1 MLYHLNVFVS
11 IKFKWK
17 IASEHFSDFIGGICT
32 LQWLNA
38 ALRWSILGGKLN
50 TWSTGKFCGKRQP
63 LSHAVS
69 WMFLTNLA
77 LCQLTVLRLILKGF
91 FSIHLFW
98 FDPHTDLAAF
108 RATNKVHFPWQDKS
122 LPFICSLYILQRL
135 RELRQREST
144 RNICKF
150 FCTYWLYRIKLLY
163 LYNEINVTL
172 KNCEILL

>member
-108 RATNKVHFPWQDKS
+108 RASNKVHFHGKIN
-122 LPFICSLYILQRL
+122 PFCLYVVYTFCRDSGNWGKESQPEIYVSFFVLTGYIELNFYICITRL
-135 RELRQREST
+135 M
-144 RNICKF
+144 
-150 FCTYWLYRIKLLY
+150 
-163 LYNEINVTL
+163 
-172 KNCEILL
+172 